1 MRIVLALPLVLGAC
15 DIFDSQLCT
24 AHIAPGITVTI
35 IDSVSGDPRAAE
47 AVAVAHEGTFAD
59 TLGPAGFQ
67 GNVMVSRQGAH
78 ERPGTYEVV
87 VRAPGYADWVR
98 RNVFVRPGECH
109 VKAAQLEARLQALT
123 P

>member
-1 MRIVLALPLVLGAC
+1 MLLALPLVLGAC

-35 IDSVSGDPRAAE
+35 VDSVSGDPRAAE
-47 AVAVAHEGTFAD
+47 AVAVAREGTFVD
-59 TLGPAGFQ
+59 TLRPGGHQ
-67 GNVMVSRQGAH
+67 GGVLISLQGAD

-109 VKAAQLEARLQALT
+109 VKLVQLEARLQAIT